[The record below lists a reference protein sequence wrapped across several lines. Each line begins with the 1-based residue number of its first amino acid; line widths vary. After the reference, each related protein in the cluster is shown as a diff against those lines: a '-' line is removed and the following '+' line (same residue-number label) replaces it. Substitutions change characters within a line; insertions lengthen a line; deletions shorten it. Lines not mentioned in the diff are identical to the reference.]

1 MHELPIARGAGPM
14 KARTMSM
21 APLTLTAKIQ
31 KMPAFQQT
39 AGKGVRFGAGS
50 QNMDLP
56 VSHHGFTYSGPNR
69 SGNQGSLDRGGT
81 VYSIKK
87 DIASE
92 GTTSRYK
99 KIYNDGDDIDIA
111 PDEEIEF
118 IQRLEEFVEYKKE

>member
-1 MHELPIARGAGPM
+1 
-14 KARTMSM
+14 M

-31 KMPAFQQT
+31 KMPAFQQA
-39 AGKGVRFGAGS
+39 AGKGVRFGAGN
-50 QNMDLP
+50 QNTDLP
-56 VSHHGFTYSGPNR
+56 ASHHGFTYSGPNR
-69 SGNQGSLDRGGT
+69 TANTVDRGGT

-87 DIASE
+87 EIASE

>member
-1 MHELPIARGAGPM
+1 
-14 KARTMSM
+14 M

-39 AGKGVRFGAGS
+39 AGKGVRFGAGN
-50 QNMDLP
+50 QNTDLP
-56 VSHHGFTYSGPNR
+56 LSHHGFTYSGPNR
-69 SGNQGSLDRGGT
+69 SANQGGLFDRGGT

>member
-99 KIYNDGDDIDIA
+99 KIYKSDK
-111 PDEEIEF
+111 PDKQINKTISKTF
-118 IQRLEEFVEYKKE
+118 CHVPFFLCR